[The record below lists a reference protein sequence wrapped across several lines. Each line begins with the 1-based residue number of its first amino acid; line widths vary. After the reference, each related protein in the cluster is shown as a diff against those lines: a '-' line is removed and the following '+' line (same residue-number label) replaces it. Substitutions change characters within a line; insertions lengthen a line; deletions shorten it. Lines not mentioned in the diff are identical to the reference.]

1 MLIIKEVFFSV
12 NSMYVTVIK
21 YLGFGKYNLKISN
34 ISLLVLITYSSFH
47 LIINIIYFL
56 KNKKNKYMFQSIYLF
71 IIRLI
76 YIFIILLNN
85 NSY

>member
-47 LIINIIYFL
+47 LIIN
-56 KNKKNKYMFQSIYLF
+56 
-71 IIRLI
+71 
-76 YIFIILLNN
+76 
-85 NSY
+85 